1 MYLFMYRNS
10 IEKTT
15 TLSKALLQGK
25 YFILGVL
32 SWLKVWL
39 KKCNYREYLL
49 VFYIEELHL
58 LKVLQSPKIRET
70 KGTIWGVTFKGTGEC
85 EKVLDTNVFNLVNF
99 MMILIYPL
107 KPLLVVASGT
117 FLTTLQLG

>member
-1 MYLFMYRNS
+1 MYLFMYKNS

-85 EKVLDTNVFNLVNF
+85 EKKLDTNFFNLVKSHWDSQS
-99 MMILIYPL
+99 LL
-107 KPLLVVASGT
+107 KPFVMGVRST
-117 FLTTLQLG
+117 FLTRLKLG